1 MSNYTLSDYEAA
13 KKSLSSTLRKIEKA
27 IVSLEEKQA
36 EGKNLKAQI
45 TLSKERVK
53 ALSISLDLIEKEIIS
68 LTKVG

>member
-13 KKSLSSTLRKIEKA
+13 KKSLSSTLRKIENA

-36 EGKNLKAQI
+36 EGKNSKAQI

-53 ALSISLDLIEKEIIS
+53 ALNMSLDLIEKEIIS
-68 LTKVG
+68 LTKI

>member
-13 KKSLSSTLRKIEKA
+13 KKSLRSTLRKIEKA
-27 IVSLEEKQA
+27 IVLLEEKQA

-53 ALSISLDLIEKEIIS
+53 ALNISLDLIEKEIIN
-68 LTKVG
+68 LTKI

>member
-13 KKSLSSTLRKIEKA
+13 KKSLSSTLRKIERA

-53 ALSISLDLIEKEIIS
+53 AFSISLDLIEKEIIN
-68 LTKVG
+68 LTKI

>member
-1 MSNYTLSDYEAA
+1 MDNYTLRDYEAA
-13 KKSLSSTLRKIEKA
+13 KKSLSSTLRKIENA

-53 ALSISLDLIEKEIIS
+53 ALNISLDLIEKEIIS
-68 LTKVG
+68 LTKI

>member
-68 LTKVG
+68 LTKI

>member
-53 ALSISLDLIEKEIIS
+53 ALNISLDLIEKEIIN
-68 LTKVG
+68 LTKI

>member
-1 MSNYTLSDYEAA
+1 MDNYTLSDYEAA
-13 KKSLSSTLRKIEKA
+13 KKSLSSTLRKIENA

-53 ALSISLDLIEKEIIS
+53 ALNISLDLIEKEIIS
-68 LTKVG
+68 LTKIG

>member
-53 ALSISLDLIEKEIIS
+53 ALNISLDLIEREIIN
-68 LTKVG
+68 LTKIG

>member
-53 ALSISLDLIEKEIIS
+53 ALSISLDLIEKEIID
-68 LTKVG
+68 LTKI

>member
-53 ALSISLDLIEKEIIS
+53 ALNISLDLIEKEIIS
-68 LTKVG
+68 LTKIG

>member
-1 MSNYTLSDYEAA
+1 MDNYTLSDYEAA

-53 ALSISLDLIEKEIIS
+53 ALNISLDLIEKEIIN
-68 LTKVG
+68 LIKI

>member
-45 TLSKERVK
+45 TLSMERVK

-68 LTKVG
+68 LTKI

>member
-53 ALSISLDLIEKEIIS
+53 ALNISLDLIEKEIIN
-68 LTKVG
+68 LTKF

>member
-1 MSNYTLSDYEAA
+1 MDNYTLSDYEAA
-13 KKSLSSTLRKIEKA
+13 KKSLSSTLRKIENA

-53 ALSISLDLIEKEIIS
+53 ALNISLDLIEKEIIS
-68 LTKVG
+68 LTKI

>member
-1 MSNYTLSDYEAA
+1 MDNYTLSDYEAA
-13 KKSLSSTLRKIEKA
+13 KKSLSSTLRKIENA

-53 ALSISLDLIEKEIIS
+53 ALNISLDLIEKEIIN
-68 LTKVG
+68 LTKI

>member
-27 IVSLEEKQA
+27 IVLLEEKQA

-45 TLSKERVK
+45 ILSKERVK
-53 ALSISLDLIEKEIIS
+53 ALSISLDLIEKEIIN
-68 LTKVG
+68 LTKI

>member
-45 TLSKERVK
+45 ILSKERVK

-68 LTKVG
+68 LTKI

>member
-1 MSNYTLSDYEAA
+1 MLSDYEAA
-13 KKSLSSTLRKIEKA
+13 KKSLRSTLRKIEKA

-53 ALSISLDLIEKEIIS
+53 ALNISLDLIEKKIIN
-68 LTKVG
+68 LIKI

>member
-45 TLSKERVK
+45 ILSKERVK
-53 ALSISLDLIEKEIIS
+53 ALSISLDLIEKEIIN
-68 LTKVG
+68 LTKI

>member
-13 KKSLSSTLRKIEKA
+13 KKSLSSTLRKIENA

-53 ALSISLDLIEKEIIS
+53 ALNISLDLIEKEIIS
-68 LTKVG
+68 LTKI

>member
-53 ALSISLDLIEKEIIS
+53 ALNISLDLIEKEIIS
-68 LTKVG
+68 LTKI

>member
-13 KKSLSSTLRKIEKA
+13 KKSLSSTLRKIERA

-53 ALSISLDLIEKEIIS
+53 ALSISLDLIEKEIIN
-68 LTKVG
+68 LTKI

>member
-13 KKSLSSTLRKIEKA
+13 KKSLRSTLRKIEKA
-27 IVSLEEKQA
+27 IVLLEEKQA

-53 ALSISLDLIEKEIIS
+53 ALNISLDLIEKEIIN
-68 LTKVG
+68 LIKI

>member
-1 MSNYTLSDYEAA
+1 
-13 KKSLSSTLRKIEKA
+13 LSSTLRKIEKA

-68 LTKVG
+68 LTKI

>member
-36 EGKNLKAQI
+36 EGKNIKAKI

-53 ALSISLDLIEKEIIS
+53 ALSISLDLIEKEIIN
-68 LTKVG
+68 LTKI

>member
-53 ALSISLDLIEKEIIS
+53 ALSISLDLIEKEIIN
-68 LTKVG
+68 LTKI

>member
-1 MSNYTLSDYEAA
+1 MDNYTLSDYEAA

-45 TLSKERVK
+45 TLSMERVK

-68 LTKVG
+68 LTKI

>member
-36 EGKNLKAQI
+36 EGKKLKAQI

-53 ALSISLDLIEKEIIS
+53 ALNISLDLIEKEIIN
-68 LTKVG
+68 LTKI

>member
-1 MSNYTLSDYEAA
+1 MDNYTLSDYEAA

-53 ALSISLDLIEKEIIS
+53 ALNISLDLIEKEIIS
-68 LTKVG
+68 LTKI

>member
-1 MSNYTLSDYEAA
+1 MDNYTLSDYEVA

-53 ALSISLDLIEKEIIS
+53 ALNISLDLIEKEIIN
-68 LTKVG
+68 LTKI